1 MLIDDLLIHAT
12 GLAALALNAFA
23 MLRRC
28 EKSLRLQSGFAG
40 LLWAL
45 NNVLIGAHTAAAL
58 NLVSAGR
65 TATSAATLQQGAGAR
80 SLGLAAFGVLT
91 VATGLLTWNGWG
103 TLFLIAAS
111 LWSTYAMFYM
121 TGRSLRRSMLAISA
135 LWMYHA
141 WSYEA
146 WEQMAANVLTAGAA
160 LYGAWRFD
168 RDPVDE
174 TPEGDPAPR

>member
-1 MLIDDLLIHAT
+1 M
-12 GLAALALNAFA
+12 
-23 MLRRC
+23 
-28 EKSLRLQSGFAG
+28 
-40 LLWAL
+40 
-45 NNVLIGAHTAAAL
+45 
-58 NLVSAGR
+58 
-65 TATSAATLQQGAGAR
+65 
-80 SLGLAAFGVLT
+80 
-91 VATGLLTWNGWG
+91 ATGLLTWNGWG

-121 TGRSLRRSMLAISA
+121 TGRTLRYSMLAISA

-168 RDPVDE
+168 RHPPDE
-174 TPEGDPAPR
+174 EAGEPLSR

>member
-1 MLIDDLLIHAT
+1 MPIDDLLIHAT

-28 EKSLRLQSGFAG
+28 EKSLRLQFGFAG

-45 NNVLIGAHTAAAL
+45 NNVLLGAHTAAAL

-65 TATSAATLQQGAGAR
+65 TATSAATLDRGDNAR
-80 SLGLAAFGVLT
+80 RLGLAAFGLLT
-91 VATGLLTWNGWG
+91 VATGALTWTGWG
-103 TLFLIAAS
+103 TVFLIGAS

-146 WEQMAANVLTAGAA
+146 WEQMAANVLTAAAA

-168 RDPVDE
+168 REPIEPGDD
-174 TPEGDPAPR
+174 GDPTPR